1 MTVQRVP
8 VDRRHNQGW
17 APALRPGSNTEAGSL
32 PTVCIHRPDRS
43 VTSSAPAR
51 TGWVLEFQRS
61 SAPYIEPL
69 MGWIGGD
76 DSFAQIRLNFP
87 DLQSAIGFAERH
99 GWPYRV
105 EDPPPQR
112 MHLLSYADRS
122 RYDLANAIRRASPSV
137 EPVAGEATR
146 RQINRIAGVGTD
158 GGEDRRPSWPIH
170 TGKDRRATLHHH

>member
-1 MTVQRVP
+1 MTAQRRP

-17 APALRPGSNTEAGSL
+17 APALLPGSNTEAGSL
-32 PTVCIHRPDRS
+32 PPARIHRPGRS
-43 VTSSAPAR
+43 VTSSAPVQ
-51 TGWVLEFQRS
+51 TGWVLEFERS

-69 MGWIGGD
+69 MGWTGGD
-76 DSFAQIRLNFP
+76 DPFAQIRLNFP
-87 DLQSAIGFAERH
+87 DLQSAIAFAEWH

-112 MHLLSYADRS
+112 THLLSYADRF

-158 GGEDRRPSWPIH
+158 GGEGRRPSWPIH
-170 TGKDRRATLHHH
+170 TGKDRRATRQHH